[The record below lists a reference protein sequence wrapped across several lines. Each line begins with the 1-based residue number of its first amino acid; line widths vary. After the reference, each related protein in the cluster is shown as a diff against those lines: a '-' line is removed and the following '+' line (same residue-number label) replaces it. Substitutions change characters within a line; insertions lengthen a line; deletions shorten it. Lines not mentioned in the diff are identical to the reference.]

1 MMPNDVWHR
10 KTSIFSSQD
19 SILKEER
26 ERRRVLRIQQANIR
40 FFPCKDTKLNEQII
54 FVCVQ
59 VRVQSKKIASQVI
72 EKAKQLKKCEEI
84 KRITLK
90 EKDLCDWKQKKL
102 EDLQCE
108 LDHGLETYG
117 ESHRA
122 VEGEVLLNL

>member
-1 MMPNDVWHR
+1 
-10 KTSIFSSQD
+10 
-19 SILKEER
+19 
-26 ERRRVLRIQQANIR
+26 
-40 FFPCKDTKLNEQII
+40 
-54 FVCVQ
+54 

-84 KRITLK
+84 KRKTLK

-102 EDLQCE
+102 EDLQSE

-122 VEGEVLLNL
+122 VEGEVYYYILKIST

>member
-1 MMPNDVWHR
+1 M
-10 KTSIFSSQD
+10 
-19 SILKEER
+19 
-26 ERRRVLRIQQANIR
+26 
-40 FFPCKDTKLNEQII
+40 LNEQII
-54 FVCVQ
+54 FVVAQ

-84 KRITLK
+84 KRKTLK

-102 EDLQCE
+102 KDLQSE

-122 VEGEVLLNL
+122 VEGEVLLKL